1 MAKPIYVR
9 FEVPKDLADKAYEA
23 IEGARD
29 TGKLRKGTNE
39 ATKAIE
45 RKQVALVVIAEDV
58 EPAEIVAHLPVLCDE
73 KGIPYIYV
81 PSKRE
86 LGAAAGIDVGAA
98 AMAIADAGK
107 ATATVKEIVE
117 RLKEIKETPKEAPKE
132 KPKETPKEAPKEKPK
147 EAPKEEPKK

>member
-9 FEVPKDLADKAYEA
+9 FEVPKDLTDRAYEA
-23 IEGARD
+23 VEGARD

-58 EPAEIVAHLPVLCDE
+58 EPPEIVAHLPALCDE
-73 KGIPYIYV
+73 KSIPYIYV

-98 AMAIADAGK
+98 AIAIAEAGQ

-117 RLKEIKETPKEAPKE
+117 RLKEL
-132 KPKETPKEAPKEKPK
+132 
-147 EAPKEEPKK
+147 KK